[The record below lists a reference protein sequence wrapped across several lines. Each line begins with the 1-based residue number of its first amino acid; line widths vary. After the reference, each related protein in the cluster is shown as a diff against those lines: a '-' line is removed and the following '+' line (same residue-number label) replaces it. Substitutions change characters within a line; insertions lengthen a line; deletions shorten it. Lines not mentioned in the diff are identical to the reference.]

1 MTHLEEQT
9 WNTETILNTVSFAP
23 LILPSGSTVDDM
35 KAIAI
40 SNRETERET
49 ETERERQTDRE
60 REEGGRKKEKIT
72 AKISLPKSFSSLQI
86 LQFHH
91 LRIIVDWPF
100 SLHFKERDTHS
111 YPLYQ
116 YPLTFRTSCRS
127 GGAGT
132 RTRRTLRN
140 SVLLTRPR

>member
-23 LILPSGSTVDDM
+23 LILPSGSTVGDM

-40 SNRETERET
+40 SKR
-49 ETERERQTDRE
+49 DRE

-100 SLHFKERDTHS
+100 SLPFKERDTHS

-132 RTRRTLRN
+132 RTQRTLRN